1 MRRFYCENIP
11 APGNQAELDK
21 EEAEH
26 LFRTLRAR
34 EGDQLTLMDGKGLN
48 ATATV
53 APGRIVIVD
62 EHRFY
67 ETGSP
72 ELTLFLAPPRHQ
84 IMDSLL
90 KQCAEAGVRSIV
102 PFISERTVSVPEKD
116 SVLLRWKKILA
127 EGCKQSGNPYF
138 PEITLPVSFEKALSI
153 FREKKMAGF
162 FGSIDNPADNA
173 ELPGINNIAWVTGPE
188 GGFTEKEEESMLNSG
203 IKPLNIGRWTM
214 RAETAAVC
222 GCVLVLYQNRK
233 KTS

>member
-11 APGNQAELDK
+11 APGNAAELDK

-34 EGDQLTLMDGKGLN
+34 EGERLSLMDGRGLT

-53 APGRIVIVD
+53 APGRSVIVD

-67 ETGSP
+67 EIECP

-90 KQCAEAGVRSIV
+90 KQCAETGVRSII

-116 SVLLRWKKILA
+116 SVLLRWKKILV

-138 PEITLPVSFEKALSI
+138 PEISLPVPFEKALCI
-153 FREKKMAGF
+153 FKEKNMSGF
-162 FGSIDNPADNA
+162 FGSIGDQADNA
-173 ELPGINNIAWVTGPE
+173 SLPGKDCIAWFTGPE
-188 GGFTEKEEESMLNSG
+188 GGFTQKEEDSMLNSG

-233 KTS
+233 KIS